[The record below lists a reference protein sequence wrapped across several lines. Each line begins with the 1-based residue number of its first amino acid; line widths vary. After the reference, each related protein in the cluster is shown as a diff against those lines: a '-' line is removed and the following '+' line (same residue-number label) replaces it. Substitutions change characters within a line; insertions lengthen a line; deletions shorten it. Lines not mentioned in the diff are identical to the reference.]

1 MKKNINK
8 RYIFPAIFSPET
20 GGYNVE
26 FPDLPGAFTCGDDWE
41 ESLYMAKDCL
51 ETYIYDLDEI
61 PSTSKPENLKPKKG
75 EFIVLVEADLLAFR
89 RKYDN
94 KVIKK
99 TLTLPKWLNDEAVK
113 SKVNFSGVLK
123 KALMK
128 ELNIK

>member
-1 MKKNINK
+1 VGLAVVLPTSIIIIIDLRKGDKTMKKNINK

-61 PSTSKPENLKPKKG
+61 PSTSKPENLKPKK
-75 EFIVLVEADLLAFR
+75 R
-89 RKYDN
+89 
-94 KVIKK
+94 
-99 TLTLPKWLNDEAVK
+99 
-113 SKVNFSGVLK
+113 
-123 KALMK
+123 
-128 ELNIK
+128 